1 MAKVYAMI
9 LRSKSVL
16 ATKNMM
22 IRKIGLPLVFALLC
36 CSVTAAAQTRQ
47 DIVDDGFTWF
57 EAPVAETLTGPN
69 QSPVSQGW
77 MLKSYVRVIGE
88 YPNGSKIKFVVSKG
102 GRATGTTVCDT
113 VHYHKT
119 ARDVDE
125 SYMWTNDCWQ
135 KASATKETG
144 ALDVAVYAVN
154 GSTGAEKLVRNYKI
168 DVKAINRVPSGQQPG
183 TAPPVYMINRHNEA
197 AVSFMYLRPT
207 NYIPYFDYAQRP
219 ERSGQNQVELHFS
232 VSPPDVMNALP
243 ASTFGCSVNGK
254 QLTLPGPGEYAT
266 EANMKYVQNAFAVY
280 QDRLA
285 PKYKAG
291 IPYEEKMWFQM
302 VRILVPISY
311 GGDRRS
317 GRLLLE
323 DHPGKWE
330 CTISKNGA
338 TWRTWRWT
346 IGSDG
351 RPVLHPEQRGNVN
364 LGFNTYLVD
373 MEIPAG
379 GAPMDGRLAGP
390 STSLF
395 YGQPWTS
402 AEGKAM
408 AARLPKKGSPWP
420 VPSTSK

>member
-1 MAKVYAMI
+1 M
-9 LRSKSVL
+9 LRTLYFGFLL
-16 ATKNMM
+16 AFVSFN
-22 IRKIGLPLVFALLC
+22 I
-36 CSVTAAAQTRQ
+36 SAQRQ
-47 DIVDDGFTWF
+47 DVVDDGYTWF
-57 EAPVAETLTGPN
+57 EAPSAATNTGPN
-69 QSPVSQGW
+69 GAPVHQGW
-77 MLKSYVRVIGE
+77 MLKSYVRIIGE
-88 YPNGSKIKFVVSKG
+88 YPAGSKIKFVVSKA
-102 GRATGTTVCDT
+102 GRPVGTTLCDT
-113 VHYHKT
+113 VQYHKT
-119 ARDVDE
+119 ARDIDE

-135 KASATKETG
+135 KPSATKETG
-144 ALDVAVYAVN
+144 AFDVAVYA
-154 GSTGAEKLVRNYKI
+154 GEKLVRTYKI
-168 DVKAINRVPSGQQPG
+168 NVRPINRVPSGQQPG
-183 TAPPVYMINRHNEA
+183 TAPPEYMIDRHNEA

-232 VSPPDVMNALP
+232 VSPPDMMNALP
-243 ASTFGCSVNGK
+243 ATTFACTVDGK
-254 QLTLPGPGEYAT
+254 PLTLPGPGEYAT
-266 EANMKYVQNAFAVY
+266 EANMKYVQNAFVVY

-302 VRILVPISY
+302 VRILVPLSY

-323 DHPGKWE
+323 DHPGKWQ

-338 TWRTWRWT
+338 VWRTWRWT

-351 RPVLHPEQRGNVN
+351 RPAAHPEQRGNVN

-379 GAPMDGRLAGP
+379 GAPMEGRLAGP

-395 YGQPWTS
+395 YGLPWTS

-408 AARLPKKGSPWP
+408 SARVPRKGSAWP
-420 VPSTSK
+420 VPSTGAR